1 MSEDFTINKDNMSL
15 HELINYKYLVA
26 SVVYSVLGI
35 VILVIAFWI
44 IEKITPENMWKEII
58 DKHNIALAIVCA
70 AFMIAVAIII
80 SSAIHS

>member
-1 MSEDFTINKDNMSL
+1 MSL
-15 HELINYKYLVA
+15 NELINYKYLVA

-44 IEKITPENMWKEII
+44 IERITPENMWKEII

>member
-1 MSEDFTINKDNMSL
+1 
-15 HELINYKYLVA
+15 
-26 SVVYSVLGI
+26 VLGI
-35 VILVIAFWI
+35 LILVIAFWI

-58 DKHNIALAIVCA
+58 EKHNIALAIVCA